1 VLSPVAPQRAP
12 LAENNN
18 SREMGGAGH
27 AQITGRRGN
36 TADALNQ
43 AKMSIEERKENR
55 MMMGQVVINSGKGG
69 VGGPRF

>member
-1 VLSPVAPQRAP
+1 
-12 LAENNN
+12 
-18 SREMGGAGH
+18 MGGAGH